1 MIFTVLHR
9 LAAFIAAVFLPLAAG
24 ALWSALSLRFAAE
37 FPAMALV
44 CAAATWPARHYLAR
58 NPGWARGLLSSTIC
72 AIGIA
77 YAHWLKSATIIAAT
91 IGVGFVDALMSIGAD
106 LTLAIARARADSSTL
121 IYMVVALL
129 VAFWIGW
136 HRDSKALPASSAAQN
151 AR

>member
-58 NPGWARGLLSSTIC
+58 NAGWKRGLLSSSIC

-77 YAHWLKSATIIAAT
+77 YAHWLKSATIIAST
-91 IGVGFVDALMSIGAD
+91 IGVGFLDALLSIGAD
-106 LTLAIARARADSSTL
+106 FTLAIARARGNSSTL
-121 IYMVVALL
+121 VYIIVALL
-129 VAFWIGW
+129 VSFWIGW
-136 HRDSKALPASSAAQN
+136 HRDSKAPPAISAAQDV
-151 AR
+151 R